1 MFYIINRTK
10 RAGDIVIATD
20 VASEGLRS
28 HVMEDSL
35 GEMESIRASA
45 DHQQTE
51 LAMNPVSATASIA
64 DLMTIAIS
72 LVKNMYLLSTSARDF
87 RNEWNCIANEVIQL
101 IDILHSLKPSF
112 GSPGF
117 LT

>member
-28 HVMEDSL
+28 HVMED
-35 GEMESIRASA
+35 MESIRASA